1 MKNSILK
8 AFAVILGFSISLNA
22 ISQTKP
28 KTQTPATKTTT
39 TKPVTTKKTTTTPA
53 KTIPAATTKKET
65 VKADSSVKAESVK
78 TVTVQD
84 EPGILAKHSKAV
96 QKIFK
101 NEKGVF
107 RGYDFGTP
115 LDAVKKSE
123 DAQYVA
129 DGKDFAIYKLFV
141 NDNEEVEILYY
152 LDEKRNIKGFGIEF
166 PVHISKKEEADLI
179 EDLQNYFNER
189 FGKYTVN
196 DDNEETWTSKDG
208 VYTIE
213 MGNSSEAADMLEI
226 EVDIFKK

>member
-8 AFAVILGFSISLNA
+8 AFAVILGLSISLNA
-22 ISQTKP
+22 VSQTKP
-28 KTQTPATKTTT
+28 KTQTTKTSPA
-39 TKPVTTKKTTTTPA
+39 KPGTTKKTTTPA
-53 KTIPAATTKKET
+53 KTTTPVTAKK
-65 VKADSSVKAESVK
+65 DSVKAEPVK

-84 EPGILAKHSKAV
+84 EPGILIKHSKAV

-115 LDAVKKSE
+115 LDVVKKSE

-141 NDNEEVEILYY
+141 NENEEVEILYY
-152 LDEKRNIKGFGIEF
+152 LDEKRNVKGFGIEF

-189 FGKYTVN
+189 FGKYAVN
-196 DDNEETWTSKDG
+196 EKNEEMWTSKDG
-208 VYTIE
+208 VYTVE